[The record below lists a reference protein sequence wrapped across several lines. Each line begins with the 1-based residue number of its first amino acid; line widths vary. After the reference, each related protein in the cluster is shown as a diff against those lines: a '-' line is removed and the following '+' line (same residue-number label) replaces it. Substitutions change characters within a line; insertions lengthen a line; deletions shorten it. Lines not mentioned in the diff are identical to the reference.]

1 MFTLTYSSLTS
12 VTACVYIL
20 LEIVFLNKNI
30 LKLFK
35 KTQGKMSQL
44 SIALHAF
51 CIIVL
56 SWRTR
61 GRETVWQQLLLK
73 KQTITEDEDAPL
85 LSNTA
90 KR

>member
-1 MFTLTYSSLTS
+1 MFTLTHSSLTS

-20 LEIVFLNKNI
+20 LEVVFLNKNI

-56 SWRTR
+56 S
-61 GRETVWQQLLLK
+61 
-73 KQTITEDEDAPL
+73 
-85 LSNTA
+85 
-90 KR
+90 